1 MYFLLKFTGGPLWKW
16 MDVKIGGKIERRA
29 VLIGVVSRSIGCAR
43 QYPGIYTKVSSVLKW
58 INTYINSKPKF
69 GCSNEIKGQSQ
80 EESSSRQKSS
90 RSSSSKKS
98 PRNKKNVEKTKEKKD
113 YIVWGK

>member
-1 MYFLLKFTGGPLWKW
+1 

-43 QYPGIYTKVSSVLKW
+43 QYPGIYTKVSSVLTW
-58 INTYINSKPKF
+58 INLKINKKAKYR
-69 GCSNEIKGQSQ
+69 CANEIKDSS
-80 EESSSRQKSS
+80 EEKSSPRRKSS
-90 RSSSSKKS
+90 RSSSKEKS
-98 PRNKKNVEKTKEKKD
+98 PGKGKNLTKRKEKKD